1 MAKARTPAKF
11 KAVVPIL
18 DIFRILAAEFASVED
33 HTVLQWIDLTT
44 PMVSRKQFGNLYEQ
58 AVALLAAHRMKIA
71 GCGED
76 QSAGEGGLQLGI
88 GDTLRVSSYSEGET
102 SISFNS
108 SAAST
113 LSDAELAL
121 TAYGM
126 QYLSLRR
133 MVIMPIRCSG
143 EGRR

>member
-1 MAKARTPAKF
+1 MTEAETSVKAETES
-11 KAVVPIL
+11 PIL
-18 DIFRILAAEFASVED
+18 GIFRILAAEFALVED
-33 HTVLQWIDLTT
+33 NTVLQWIDLTA
-44 PMVSRKQFGNLYEQ
+44 PMVSRKLFGPLYEQ
-58 AVALLAAHRMKIA
+58 AVAILTAHRMKIA
-71 GCGED
+71 GCGEE
-76 QSAGEGGLQLGI
+76 QSSEDGGLQLGI

-113 LSDAELAL
+113 LSDSELTL